1 MRLFIAEKPSLARAI
16 AQALPLPQRRYR
28 DHIQCGDG
36 TVVAWCAGHILEPVM
51 PEQYDRKYARWA
63 LGDLPI
69 VPVQWKLRASAPALL
84 SGLKMLLR
92 GATRVVHAG
101 DPDREGQLLVDEV
114 LDFLGYTGPVDR
126 ILINDTNPDAVRR
139 QLAAIE
145 PNAKYRSL
153 GTAALARQRA
163 DWLYG
168 INMTR
173 LYTLLGRA
181 AGYDKRV
188 LSIGRVQ
195 TPLLG
200 LIAARDAAIETFQ
213 PTAYYVVTAEVGTA
227 SGEMFSARWSPEGRP
242 SEVDEEGRILRKE
255 VALRIV
261 EGTAGAKG
269 HVVRSERAIKTEGP
283 PLPYSLAD
291 LQIDAAGRL
300 GLSAQAVLD
309 ACQALYET
317 HRLTTYPRSD
327 CSFLPE
333 GHRANGEAVLAAV
346 AGHLSEL
353 GCFANAAD
361 LSLRSRA
368 WNDRKVTAH
377 HAIIPTSSV
386 GRAALS
392 PTERAVYELVARRY
406 VSQFL
411 PPCDYAQIR
420 LELEIG
426 GERFVAAGRE
436 TIALGWRKAASG
448 ASPEEGET
456 EGAPLPAP
464 AEGDPVTVAEVLVS
478 DKETQAPKH
487 FTDASLMQ
495 AMVNIAAHVSDP
507 RIKAI
512 LTEADGL
519 GTPATRPG
527 IIETLFERGYVWR
540 RGKAIVATAIGRAL
554 VDSLPR
560 AATTPDMTAEWEAA
574 MRGIAEGSETMDRFL
589 GRTAVEL
596 AVLVS
601 EGKARRVLPPPP
613 PSAAPP
619 ARLATEGGARRSR
632 ASSRLRRARG

>member
-69 VPVQWKLRASAPALL
+69 VPVQWKLRASSPALL
-84 SGLKMLLR
+84 SGIKMLLR

-145 PNAKYRSL
+145 PNARYRSL

-173 LYTLLGRA
+173 LYTLLGKA
-181 AGYDKRV
+181 AGYQERV

-200 LIAARDAAIETFQ
+200 LIAARDVAIETFQ
-213 PTAYYVVTAEVGTA
+213 PTAYYVVTAEVRTA
-227 SGEMFSARWSPEGRP
+227 AGEMFSARWLPAARP
-242 SEVDEEGRILRKE
+242 TEVDEEGRVLQKE

-261 EGTAGAKG
+261 ERCAGAKG
-269 HVVRSERAIKTEGP
+269 RVVRSERENKSEGP

-291 LQIDAAGRL
+291 LQIDAANRL

-327 CSFLPE
+327 CSYLPE
-333 GHRANGEAVLAAV
+333 GHFRQSEAVLAAV
-346 AGHLSEL
+346 AGNLPDL
-353 GCFANAAD
+353 GGLANAAD

-368 WNDRKVTAH
+368 WNDKKITAH
-377 HAIIPTSSV
+377 HAIIPTGGV
-386 GRAALS
+386 GRAALN
-392 PTERAVYELVARRY
+392 PTERAIYDLIARRY

-411 PPCDYAQIR
+411 PPCDYARIR

-426 GERFVAAGRE
+426 GERFVATGRE
-436 TIALGWRKAASG
+436 ILALGWRKAVSG

-456 EGAPLPAP
+456 EGAPLPSP
-464 AEGDPVTVAEVLVS
+464 AEGDAVTVAGVLAC
-478 DKETQAPKH
+478 DKETEAPKH

-512 LTEADGL
+512 LAEADGL
-519 GTPATRPG
+519 GRPATRPG

-554 VDSLPR
+554 ADSLPR
-560 AATTPDMTAEWEAA
+560 AATTPDMTAEWEGA
-574 MRGIAEGSETMDRFL
+574 MRGIAEGRESMDGFL

-596 AVLVS
+596 ARLVADAKS
-601 EGKARRVLPPPP
+601 RRVLPPPP
-613 PSAAPP
+613 PGQAAAAKSP
-619 ARLATEGGARRSR
+619 AEGGARSR
-632 ASSRLRRARG
+632 ASGRPRRARA